1 MGDGG
6 SLASVLRQTTP
17 ADALFPTR
25 FRLAILEGED
35 VAISRGVRIPM
46 SELQLL
52 ELRVTRDG
60 GSLRLL
66 EGARYGI
73 HTSLYRAEIVPGSGP
88 TPHVHPY
95 AEIFVIEAG
104 QGRYEIGDDSIDAG
118 GGDIVIVPP
127 NATHGFVNT
136 GTELLRHVAIHE
148 GAEHIISTSV
158 SGDPR

>member
-1 MGDGG
+1 M
-6 SLASVLRQTTP
+6 
-17 ADALFPTR
+17 
-25 FRLAILEGED
+25 AIT
-35 VAISRGVRIPM
+35 RGVWIPL

-52 ELRVTRDG
+52 DLKVTRDG
-60 GSLRLL
+60 GALRLL

-104 QGRYEIGDDSIDAG
+104 QGRYQIGNDSIDAG
-118 GGDIVIVPP
+118 AGDIVLVPP
-127 NATHGFVNT
+127 DSPHGFVNI
-136 GTELLRHVAIHE
+136 GEGVLRHTAIHE

-158 SGDPR
+158 TGDPR